1 MYVERSVNLNMKDNV
16 MNKNMKSKN
25 ISKRIMQLILGVTS
39 ILSLYT
45 AYLGYA
51 YGAVNWYYGFADE
64 QEYSKGLLVLESNF
78 RFYNGLWLGIGIV
91 LLWLIPRIDREK
103 TTLRIIAVCFF
114 CGGIGRLL
122 SLVFCGI
129 PSPVDLVYV
138 IIELGFPLL
147 TLWQKRILI

>member
-1 MYVERSVNLNMKDNV
+1 M
-16 MNKNMKSKN
+16 
-25 ISKRIMQLILGVTS
+25 
-39 ILSLYT
+39 
-45 AYLGYA
+45 
-51 YGAVNWYYGFADE
+51 
-64 QEYSKGLLVLESNF
+64 LESNF

-122 SLVFCGI
+122 SLLFCGI